1 MEFLIRT
8 VSNMNIKKDIM
19 GELDTELEKDIKLE
33 NELKTMDLK
42 LRCIKTKKSINFDEL
57 NHNLDKSESNE

>member
-8 VSNMNIKKDIM
+8 VSNMSIKKDIM
-19 GELDTELEKDIKLE
+19 GELDAELEKDIKLE

-57 NHNLDKSESNE
+57 NHNLDKSK